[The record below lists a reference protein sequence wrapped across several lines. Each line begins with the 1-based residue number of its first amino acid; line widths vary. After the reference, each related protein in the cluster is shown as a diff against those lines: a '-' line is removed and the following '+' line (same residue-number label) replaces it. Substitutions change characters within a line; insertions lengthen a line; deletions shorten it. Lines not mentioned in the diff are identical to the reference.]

1 MARQWK
7 DISNTKKDNFMEW
20 CSRMKEDRELSMV
33 DSILIFN
40 ELEPVDQQKIIGK
53 LWYSRTTGNPI
64 KRPLL

>member
-53 LWYSRTTGNPI
+53 LWYSSTTGNLI